1 MKLLLKRIHF
11 GDTYTVGQL
20 YEVTDYGQSPLCYV
34 LEDKV
39 REVDGQDVKVWKEQ
53 NNTAIPKGVYDVQ
66 ITFSNRF
73 QTKLPLLADVPGF
86 TGVRIH
92 SGNSS
97 KDTEG
102 CLLLGMTW
110 DGQSDWVGSSK
121 TAMSLVMPLIEK
133 ATGCT
138 IEIV

>member
-11 GDTYTVGQL
+11 GETYTVGQL
-20 YEVTDYGQSPLCYV
+20 YEVTDFGQSPLCYV

-53 NNTAIPKGVYDVQ
+53 NTTAIPKGVYDVR

-73 QTKLPLLADVPGF
+73 QSKLPLLDNVPGF

-102 CLLLGMTW
+102 CLLVGMTW

-121 TAMSLVMPLIEK
+121 TAMSLLMPLIER
-133 ATGCT
+133 AEGCT